1 LNGDRK
7 PRLSDSFTVM
17 DIGSFRNYCL
27 GLKGVTE
34 EFPFG
39 EETLVFKVMG
49 KMFALTD
56 ITLFTGVNLK
66 VDPEEGV
73 ELRERYPEVTPAYH
87 MNKKHWISVETG
99 GSIPDKLLCGWII
112 NSYNLVV
119 QGLTKTQKQALES
132 M

>member
-1 LNGDRK
+1 
-7 PRLSDSFTVM
+7 M
-17 DIGSFRNYCL
+17 DVGSFRNYCL
-27 GLKGVTE
+27 ALKGVTE

-56 ITLFTGVNLK
+56 ITLFSGVNLK

-73 ELRERYPEVTPAYH
+73 ELRERYAEVTPAYH
-87 MNKKHWISVETG
+87 MNKKHWISVETT
-99 GSIPDKLLCGWII
+99 GSIPDKLLRTWIS

-119 QGLTKTQKQALES
+119 QGLTKSQKQALES

>member
-1 LNGDRK
+1 
-7 PRLSDSFTVM
+7 M
-17 DIGSFRNYCL
+17 DLGSFRNLCL
-27 GLKGVTE
+27 AMKGVTE

-56 ITLFTGVNLK
+56 ITLFSGINLK
-66 VDPEEGV
+66 VDPEVGV
-73 ELRERYPEVTPAYH
+73 ELRERFAEVTPAYH
-87 MNKKHWISVETG
+87 MNKKHWITAETT
-99 GSIPDKLLCGWII
+99 GSIPDKLLREWTL

-119 QGLTKTQKQALES
+119 KGLNKTQKQALES